1 MKIILSANSH
11 WNIYNFRIGLVKEL
25 VKSHEVYVLGSKDQT
40 SHKLKKI
47 GCKLFNVKIDHHGK
61 SVKDDTRLFLQ
72 YLSILKKVRPDYYF
86 GFTIKP
92 NIYGSFA
99 CRILNIKSI
108 SNITGLGEI
117 FINKGILENFVIF
130 LYKLSVR
137 YSKFV
142 LFQNK
147 EDIKYFKKKKII
159 NNNYKIIPG
168 SGINL
173 KKIKILKKKSIN
185 RIFTFLY
192 VGRIIKE
199 KGVLELIKAFCLLN
213 KKFKN
218 IQLILVGKIDL
229 TLKKQLNLKFCD
241 NIKFYKFTNKISK
254 FYKKSDCFIMPSYR
268 EGLSRSIL
276 EAASYQMPILA
287 SDVPGCKELVFVGQ
301 NGFLF
306 KSRNINSIFK
316 CMIKLLS
323 KNNRDIINMGKK
335 SRSIVEKKYEEKKV
349 IDVYKKIINEN

>member
-11 WNIYNFRIGLVKEL
+11 WNIYNFRFGLVKEL

-147 EDIKYFKKKKII
+147 EDIKYFIKKKI
-159 NNNYKIIPG
+159 
-168 SGINL
+168 
-173 KKIKILKKKSIN
+173 IN